1 MTDLH
6 MIDPGTLTAQLG
18 WDYGDFPYGLEPL
31 IMPAPGQGAAPG
43 PPPPGLPAVYDVERA
58 RAALELP
65 PQAAGL
71 AQPDTVDVLYWFRW
85 ITGHQVTMLL
95 WHLMGALVTAASEDD
110 EADDQV
116 LADLESYTNGYTAM
130 LQYSGSCPPEVYQSL
145 IRPRMYLQHRC
156 FSGLWAADFAPLRRL
171 LRGHAM
177 PWMTGPGGTR
187 LAEAVA
193 VNRSAHEAVA
203 VRLVHGGRS
212 LLQQS
217 SVDTSAR
224 PTPRTSL
231 IFDTFFMAAR
241 APVGREAVVAQLL
254 HRVRAVA
261 LDLAANGSG
270 GPSTAGAIIG
280 SLQQV
285 VASAAHHLPSTR

>member
-1 MTDLH
+1 MTELRTIEPETSAPQRD
-6 MIDPGTLTAQLG
+6 

-31 IMPAPGQGAAPG
+31 VMPALGQTAAPG
-43 PPPPGLPAVYDVERA
+43 PPPPGMRALYDAERA

-65 PQAAGL
+65 AQATGL
-71 AQPDTVDVLYWFRW
+71 ALPDTTDVLYWFRW

-95 WHLMGALVTAASEDD
+95 WHLMGALVTDAKEND
-110 EADDQV
+110 ADDQA
-116 LADLESYTNGYTAM
+116 LTDLESYVNGYTAM
-130 LQYSGSCPPEVYQSL
+130 LQYSGSCPPEIYQSL
-145 IRPRMYLQHRC
+145 IRPRMYLWHRC

-171 LRGHAM
+171 LRGHGT
-177 PWMTGPGGTR
+177 PWTTGPGGTR
-187 LAEAVA
+187 LVKAVA
-193 VNRSAHEAVA
+193 VNRRAHEAVA
-203 VRLVHGGRS
+203 ARLVHGGRS

-231 IFDTFFMAAR
+231 IFDTFFMTAR
-241 APVGREAVVAQLL
+241 APIGRDAVVAQLL

-270 GPSTAGAIIG
+270 GPSTAGDIIG
-280 SLQQV
+280 SLQEV
-285 VASAAHHLPSTR
+285 VDSAAHHLQPDR